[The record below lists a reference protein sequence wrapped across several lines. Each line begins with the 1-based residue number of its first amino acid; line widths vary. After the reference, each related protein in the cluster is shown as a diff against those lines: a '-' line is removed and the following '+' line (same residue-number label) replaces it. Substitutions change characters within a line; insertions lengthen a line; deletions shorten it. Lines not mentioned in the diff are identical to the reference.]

1 MKVKLSELEQQMDGK
16 VREMRE
22 VKSRL
27 QEAESRE
34 KATVL
39 MSEEYQRLVKVR
51 TGELQERND

>member
-1 MKVKLSELEQQMDGK
+1 VKVKLSELEQQMDGK